1 LDFAR
6 NLIVIEIICEICY
19 TNAQD
24 NVIKGY
30 NLKNTPAILSRLE
43 GHINYSFKDHSLLR
57 EALTHRSALNEAGG
71 REARD
76 NERLEFLGDAV
87 LGLMVASLLLERFPD
102 KQEGELS
109 RLRASLVGEE
119 NLARVARSLELG
131 SFLVMGKGERQTG
144 GAERKSL
151 LADAFEALLAAV
163 YQDGGVAAASGF
175 VARLFLPLLDGVV
188 SDVIGKD
195 YKTALQ
201 ELVQAR
207 FGVVPKYRIDGVTG
221 PSHEQQFVVSVLLH
235 DEQVGKGEGGSKKEA
250 AQQAA
255 KAALDR
261 LN

>member
-1 LDFAR
+1 MPHEVCSKNAR
-6 NLIVIEIICEICY
+6 CHLL
-19 TNAQD
+19 
-24 NVIKGY
+24 KGLQ
-30 NLKNTPAILSRLE
+30 LKNTPSPLSDLE
-43 GHINYSFKDHSLLR
+43 SQIDYCFKDVSLLR
-57 EALTHRSALNEAGG
+57 EALTHSSALNESSGG
-71 REARD
+71 EARD

-102 KQEGELS
+102 KREGELS

-119 NLARVARSLELG
+119 NLARMARSLDLG
-131 SFLVMGKGERQTG
+131 RFLVMGKGERQTG
-144 GAERKSL
+144 GAQRKSL

-175 VARLFLPLLDGVV
+175 VALLFLPLLDAVT

-201 ELVQAR
+201 ELTQAR
-207 FGVVPKYRIDGVTG
+207 FGAVPQYRIDAVTG
-221 PSHEQQFVVSVLLH
+221 PSHEQRFVVSVLLR

-255 KAALDR
+255 RAALDR